1 MNTIVLE
8 GKWKQ
13 LRGEVRRTWG
23 KLTNSDVDK
32 VKGSY
37 ERLVGVLQERY
48 GYGREQAAKEIS
60 AFLTRFEEKVAE
72 PLKQHH

>member
-1 MNTIVLE
+1 MNSNVLE

-13 LRGEVRRTWG
+13 LRGEVRRVWG

-37 ERLVGVLQERY
+37 ERLAGVLQERY
-48 GYGREQAAKEIS
+48 GYNREQAEKEIS
-60 AFLTRFEEKVAE
+60 DFLTRFEQKLEQ
-72 PLKQHH
+72 PLKERH

>member
-13 LRGEVRRTWG
+13 LRGKVRRTWG

-48 GYGREQAAKEIS
+48 GYNREQAAKEIG
-60 AFLTRFEEKVAE
+60 AFLDRFEEKIEE
-72 PLKQHH
+72 PLRQHP